1 MEAEDLM
8 PRHLLGVVT
17 IAGTALA
24 LAGCATTGV
33 SSHVRSG
40 LDFTKYSTF
49 EWGTPDPFPVG
60 DPRLDKN
67 PIFLDYVYGAIEK
80 QMVAKGYERTGTNR
94 PDLLIHFHANI
105 DRRLNVKASDARRGY
120 CLDDSCRAGVEEYE
134 AGTLIVDVIDRRTD
148 RLIWRGWAQNSVE
161 GVLEDRDRL
170 VRLIENGVARMF
182 VSLPPAR

>member
-1 MEAEDLM
+1 MH
-8 PRHLLGVVT
+8 RHLLGT
-17 IAGTALA
+17 MAAAGTALA

-49 EWGTPDPFPVG
+49 EWGTPDAFPVG

-67 PIFLDYVYGAIEK
+67 PIFLDYVHGAIEK
-80 QMVAKGYERTGTNR
+80 QMVAKGYEQIGTDR

-105 DRRLNVKASDARRGY
+105 DSRLNVNAANARYGY
-120 CLDDSCRAGVEEYE
+120 CLDDNCRAGVAEYE
-134 AGTLIVDVIDRRTD
+134 AGTLIVDVIERRTN

-170 VRLIENGVARMF
+170 VRMIENGVARMF
-182 VSLPPAR
+182 ASLPPAR